1 MEWQPRRVR
10 PAADGAARLFIIEPN
25 SWAVVS
31 SMFCGLSCGGL
42 SALAPQNG
50 EVEVATFRPSH
61 MAPVAQ
67 LQSYTNRGYK
77 TFTYSRGQQLSEVSE
92 ALPGPPGE
100 LLYR

>member
-1 MEWQPRRVR
+1 MGSSFKRFY
-10 PAADGAARLFIIEPN
+10 RLLCVG
-25 SWAVVS
+25 S
-31 SMFCGLSCGGL
+31 

-50 EVEVATFRPSH
+50 GVEVATFRPSH
-61 MAPVAQ
+61 VAPVAQ

-77 TFTYSRGQQLSEVSE
+77 TLTYSRGQQLSEVSE